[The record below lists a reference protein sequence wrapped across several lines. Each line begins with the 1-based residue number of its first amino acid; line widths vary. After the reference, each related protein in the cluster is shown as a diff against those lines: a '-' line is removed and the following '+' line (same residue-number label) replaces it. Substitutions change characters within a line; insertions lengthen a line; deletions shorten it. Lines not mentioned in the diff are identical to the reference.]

1 MRERIPLQNRLRIP
15 LLGLALLALVL
26 LVLSLGYRIPLPSG
40 VETAQTIVL
49 NFLMILFLGDLF
61 LNLIFEPDRTPWLKS
76 HVPDLLLL
84 PAILFA
90 LFQGHA
96 QWGGGLVIVREC
108 FVVYR
113 MVSRT
118 RWFQQLPL
126 DLQLRP
132 TQQLAL
138 SFLLF
143 IAGGSLLLTFPAA
156 TLDGRGAP
164 AIDALFTATSAVCVT
179 GLAVMDIGSTYTLF
193 GQSVILALIQIGGL
207 GIMTLSTSIALI
219 FRRKLGFRTR
229 ALMGHLVEDASL
241 QKLSS
246 VVFYIVRAAL
256 ILEGAGALALYLRW
270 RKDFPTETEAI
281 FSSVFHAVAAFCNA
295 GFSLFSTNLEGYRGS
310 LVVNGVVIVLMIM
323 GGLGFTVLSA
333 FINAETLRLRWSGFR
348 KISVHGR
355 LALTATAILLL
366 GGALFIFFFEFD
378 SALAPLNMKDKILA
392 SLFQSASL
400 RTGGL
405 HTLDPSS
412 LQNVTLW
419 LMILWMFIG
428 GCPASAAGGI
438 KVTTAGI
445 LLLAVRAMLL
455 GREDVEIFGRSIPK
469 EVVYKS
475 IAIAMTSLM
484 AVTLGF
490 SLLLFTQGASFV
502 GLLFESVSAFAN
514 VGLSLGVTSTLSM
527 AGKLILIFLMYAGR
541 IGPLTLALAVGERA
555 TRASIH
561 YPEARILVG

>member
-1 MRERIPLQNRLRIP
+1 
-15 LLGLALLALVL
+15 LALFALIL
-26 LVLSLGYRIPLPSG
+26 LVLSQGYRIPLPPWYDS
-40 VETAQTIVL
+40 AQTILL
-49 NFLMILFLGDLF
+49 NFLMILFLSDLS
-61 LNLIFEPDRTPWLKS
+61 LNLIFEPDRGPWLKS

-84 PAILFA
+84 PAVLFA

-96 QWGGGLVIVREC
+96 QWGGGLVIAREC
-108 FVVYR
+108 FVVFR
-113 MVSRT
+113 MASRT

-138 SFLLF
+138 SFLLL
-143 IAGGSLLLTFPAA
+143 IASGSLLLTFPAA

-164 AIDALFTATSAVCVT
+164 PVDALFTATSAVCVT
-179 GLAVMDIGSTYTLF
+179 GLAVLDIGSTFTLF
-193 GQSVILALIQIGGL
+193 GQSVILVLIQIGGL

-219 FRRKLGFRTR
+219 FRRKLGLRTR
-229 ALMGHLVEDASL
+229 ALMEHLVEDASL

-256 ILEGAGALALYLRW
+256 ILEAAGALVLYLRW

-295 GFSLFSTNLEGYRGS
+295 GFSLFSMNLEGYRGS
-310 LVVNGVVIVLMIM
+310 LVVNGVVITLMIM
-323 GGLGFTVLSA
+323 GGLGFTVLSV
-333 FINAETLRLRWSGFR
+333 FINAETLRLRWHGFR
-348 KISVHGR
+348 RISVHGR
-355 LALTATAILLL
+355 LALAATAFLLV

-378 SALAPLNMKDKILA
+378 SALAAFNLKEKLLA
-392 SLFQSASL
+392 SVFQSAAL
-400 RTGGL
+400 RTAGL

-445 LLLAVRAMLL
+445 LILAVRAMLL
-455 GREDVEIFGRSIPK
+455 GREDVELFGRSIPK

-475 IAIAMTSLM
+475 IAIAITSLM
-484 AVTLGF
+484 VVTLGF
-490 SLLLFTQGASFV
+490 SLLLVTQGASFV

-514 VGLSLGVTSTLSM
+514 VGLSLGVTSTLTT

-555 TRASIH
+555 KRATFH